1 MLLGPT
7 FPWFRRYIP
16 EEDLPVQE
24 DTRGW
29 NDQSVGQLDP
39 LLPDA
44 LDLDRW
50 RGTPS
55 EDVLKPSRVPQRSTS
70 VESPNGGTPECVGE

>member
-1 MLLGPT
+1 MLFGPI